1 MRLRRLTFVGGFIAC
16 LLFAAAAKPAVVSTD
31 QKTGLLLL
39 FRGQS
44 GQIRFIN
51 SVTGEPVV
59 IRFRIG
65 GLFRDFSVSTDPLTE
80 AYYTS
85 GTYSLSEAAATEA
98 TAALRFCSIGG
109 MSLRLGFYDIEVR
122 EECLEVRLLWTI

>member
-1 MRLRRLTFVGGFIAC
+1 MQYAVAPGWRPELRRSLAALRAGLKAAGG
-16 LLFAAAAKPAVVSTD
+16 KP
-31 QKTGLLLL
+31 L
-39 FRGQS
+39 
-44 GQIRFIN
+44 IN